1 MNLWIQT
8 YMEAKTCHED
18 NFFKIE
24 NNFQNWEK
32 TSESKKKKSKSRKG
46 FQNCET
52 EVQVVKRK
60 KNFFK
65 MLIQNIFV
73 NERKAFSNSEKNLES
88 VLKVNAR
95 IQNYRYDGIVQKK
108 ILRMIHM

>member
-1 MNLWIQT
+1 
-8 YMEAKTCHED
+8 
-18 NFFKIE
+18 
-24 NNFQNWEK
+24 
-32 TSESKKKKSKSRKG
+32 
-46 FQNCET
+46 
-52 EVQVVKRK
+52 
-60 KNFFK
+60 